1 MSVLHLLYPIIRRN
15 RISFAEI
22 WLTKCCVLFSSAFVC
37 FVTTCEICLQM
48 LNACVHSL
56 KIAFQE
62 VCQRKYQMTCGM
74 ESWNSFSKAH
84 YPRLE
89 VCCTKTKIDAY
100 LVNTWRVFC
109 LHHFQMHIFSHDMSW
124 MVSQHI
130 LRTFQQWRKYKCG
143 IKRDFSL
150 SKNISVVLYK
160 RKYREVNF

>member
-37 FVTTCEICLQM
+37 FVTTWEICLQM

-62 VCQRKYQMTCGM
+62 VCQRIYQMTCRM
-74 ESWNSFSKAH
+74 KSWNSFSKAH

-89 VCCTKTKIDAY
+89 VCCTKTKIDACLSGEY
-100 LVNTWRVFC
+100 LKSILLTSFPNAYLQSRYV
-109 LHHFQMHIFSHDMSW
+109 MSGE
-124 MVSQHI
+124 S
-130 LRTFQQWRKYKCG
+130 TYSS
-143 IKRDFSL
+143 D
-150 SKNISVVLYK
+150 ISTVK
-160 RKYREVNF
+160 EV